1 MNDIPDPGDEQAR
14 LWNGPAGR
22 AWVDTQALLDR
33 LFEPLAAPLAAAVP
47 GGAPARVLDVGCGTG
62 AVTLALARRLGPGGC
77 CTGIDISQP
86 MIAAARARAARE
98 GLAAAAFVE
107 ADAQVHAFAPAA
119 FDAIVSRL
127 GVMFFGDPVAA
138 FANLRRAAKAGAAL
152 RFVAWRG
159 AAENPFMTAAERA
172 AAPLLP
178 GLPPR
183 RPGAPGQ
190 FAFAE
195 RNRVAAILE
204 DSGWTGI
211 DVQPVE
217 FACAMPE
224 PDLVPYLSR
233 LGPVGIALAQ
243 AEEPLR
249 ARVIERVRAAFEP
262 WVHGRE
268 VRFTAACW
276 LVEARA
282 RSAPSAVGRAA
293 DV

>member
-1 MNDIPDPGDEQAR
+1 MNDIPDTGDEQAR

-22 AWVDTQALLDR
+22 AWVETQELLDR
-33 LFEPLAAPLAAAVP
+33 LFEPLAAPLVEAVP
-47 GGAPARVLDVGCGTG
+47 EGAAARVLDVGCGTG
-62 AVTLALARRLGPGGC
+62 AVTLAIARRLGAAGR

-86 MIAAARARAARE
+86 MIAAARMRAERAR
-98 GLAAAAFVE
+98 LAAGFVE
-107 ADAQVHAFAPAA
+107 ADAQVHAFETAA
-119 FDAIVSRL
+119 FDTIVSRL
-127 GVMFFGDPVAA
+127 GVMFFADPVAA
-138 FANLRRAAKAGAAL
+138 FANLRRAAKAGAVL

-159 AAENPFMTAAERA
+159 AAENPFMTTAERA

-178 GLPPR
+178 DLPPR

-211 DVQPVE
+211 EVQPVE

-224 PDLVPYLSR
+224 SGLLPYLQR
-233 LGPVGIALAQ
+233 LGPVGLALAQ
-243 AEEPLR
+243 ADAPLR
-249 ARVIERVRAAFEP
+249 ARVVERVRAAFEP
-262 WVHGRE
+262 YVQGGE

-282 RSAPSAVGRAA
+282 RSAPPAARRAVH
-293 DV
+293 V

>member
-33 LFEPLAAPLAAAVP
+33 LFEPLAAPLAAVVP
-47 GGAPARVLDVGCGTG
+47 GGASARVLDVGCGTG
-62 AVTLALARRLGPGGC
+62 AVTLALARRLGPGGR

-119 FDAIVSRL
+119 FDAVVSRL

-138 FANLRRAAKAGAAL
+138 FANLRRAAKAGAVL

-224 PDLVPYLSR
+224 SDLVPYLSR

-249 ARVIERVRAAFEP
+249 ARVIERVRTAFEP

-282 RSAPSAVGRAA
+282 RSAPHAVRRAA